1 MGSVDVRISQSA
13 ALEEFIQ
20 AWEGYFF
27 GSYFSHLI
35 DGHNPVKGNLIS
47 LYQNLAETGTAFPVE
62 ELVPNTKQLKNLL
75 R

>member
-13 ALEEFIQ
+13 ALKEFIT

-27 GSYFSHLI
+27 GSYFSHLTG
-35 DGHNPVKGNLIS
+35 GHNPVKGNLIS
-47 LYQNLAETGTAFPVE
+47 LYQRLANTGCPFPVE
-62 ELVPNTKQLKNLL
+62 ELVPNNKQLKHLL